1 MARSVPA
8 PPLCLEAAAPT
19 QLNLLNGFELRHDDR
34 AVNVPTNVARVLAFL
49 ALRSRPQHRTTV
61 AGTLWLD
68 SPEERA
74 AANLRTALW
83 KARRVDRDLVVS
95 QGSYLKL
102 GPTVEIDLDAMVARA
117 HQLTEDPTAEIDPAT
132 SPDGLSDEL
141 LPEWYDDWV
150 LLERER
156 LRQIRLHSLE
166 ALCTRLSTLARHGL
180 AIEAG
185 LAAVRAEPLR
195 ESAHRAVIRAHLA
208 EGNAGEALRQ
218 FDELAKVLRENLG
231 IVPTAATRDLV
242 AALRPA

>member
-8 PPLCLEAAAPT
+8 PPLCVEAAAPT

-34 AVNVPTNVARVLAFL
+34 AVNVPANVARVLAFL

-83 KARRVDRDLVVS
+83 KARRVARDLVVS
-95 QGSYLKL
+95 QGSYLRL

-132 SPDGLSDEL
+132 GPDGLSDEL

-166 ALCTRLSTLARHGL
+166 ALCVRLSTLGRHGL

-185 LAAVRAEPLR
+185 LAAVRSEPLR
-195 ESAHRAVIRAHLA
+195 ESAHRAVIQAHLA

-218 FDELAKVLRENLG
+218 FDELAKVLWENLG
-231 IVPTAATRDLV
+231 IVPTATTRDLL
-242 AALRPA
+242 AALRPS

>member
-1 MARSVPA
+1 M
-8 PPLCLEAAAPT
+8 
-19 QLNLLNGFELRHDDR
+19 
-34 AVNVPTNVARVLAFL
+34 
-49 ALRSRPQHRTTV
+49 

-68 SPEERA
+68 SPEDRA

-83 KARRVDRDLVVS
+83 KARRVDRGLVVS

-117 HQLTEDPTAEIDPAT
+117 HQLTDDPTAQIDPVT
-132 SPDGLSDEL
+132 SPEGLSDEL

-166 ALCTRLSTLARHGL
+166 ALCTRLSTLGRHGL

-195 ESAHRAVIRAHLA
+195 ESAHRVVIRAHLA
-208 EGNAGEALRQ
+208 EGNASEALRQ
-218 FDELAKVLRENLG
+218 FDELVNVLAENLG
-231 IVPTAATRDLV
+231 IAPSGATRELV
-242 AALRPA
+242 SALRPA